1 MRRLGF
7 LADDQHLIL
16 NDSVRLGKSKEAAR
30 QAIAAGS
37 DAYPNGQRA
46 DENTHGTAVTV
57 ALEPHSIGMMLGDN
71 LADFTEDFS
80 ADGLDAV
87 SRAERT
93 GDYADRFGATWVLL
107 PNAVY
112 GDSFAYAE
120 AYGIGKLLSDNS
132 YNQ

>member
-7 LADDQHLIL
+7 PADDQHLIL

-57 ALEPHSIGMMLGDN
+57 ALEPHSIVMMLGDN

-93 GDYADRFGATWVLL
+93 GGLCGPVRRHMGPAAERRVWRQLRLCRSLWHREAAFG
-107 PNAVY
+107 
-112 GDSFAYAE
+112 
-120 AYGIGKLLSDNS
+120 
-132 YNQ
+132 